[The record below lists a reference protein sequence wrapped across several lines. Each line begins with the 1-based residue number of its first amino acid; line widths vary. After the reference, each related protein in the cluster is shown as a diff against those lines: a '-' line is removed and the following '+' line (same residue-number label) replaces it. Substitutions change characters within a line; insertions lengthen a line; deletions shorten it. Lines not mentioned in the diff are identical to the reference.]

1 MEPSGQPVLSV
12 RGLAVPPVLAGVDLD
27 LAPGALVVLTGDDG
41 AGTSTLL
48 RALVQEW
55 GSACV
60 LLDQPPGTEWSEHD
74 VAGELADPALFRALG
89 MRSPAEREMW
99 MLSGG
104 ERQRVRLARVLAAP
118 PEVALLLDEPFGYLD
133 GLGRRTLLERLRGR
147 TVLAVVKGDPDVAAA
162 ADRVLLLQGARLSP
176 A

>member
-1 MEPSGQPVLSV
+1 MLSA
-12 RGLAVPPVLAGVDLD
+12 RGLAVPPVLSGIDLD
-27 LAPGALVVLTGDDG
+27 LSPGELVVVTGDDG

-48 RALVQEW
+48 RALAQEW
-55 GSACV
+55 GERAA

-74 VAGELADPALFRALG
+74 VAGELADAEVFAALG
-89 MRSPAEREMW
+89 MRSPPDREMW

-118 PEVALLLDEPFGYLD
+118 PSAALLLDEPFGYLD
-133 GLGRRTLLERLRGR
+133 GLGRRTLLARLRGR

-162 ADRVLLLQGARLSP
+162 ADRVLLLEDGRLSQV
-176 A
+176 